1 MNLKE
6 KIITV
11 NKVGEIPRLHEIK
24 SIPRGLKLKII
35 FEGNTKAKREEIGRK
50 WKIELPKYSIGIHTN
65 GIEINILKL
74 ITDKEIE
81 EHQDFFEASA
91 MEYGV
96 LSKKLIQQFIEK
108 FKVQP
113 HEGFPLKTLNPYGK
127 KDYEQVGE
135 MGEWRYYF
143 HGFHCG
149 FTNKKTGQHIEV
161 PLTYGEEFGELDP
174 YFFSGFIQSTPKFQP
189 LPVQIYD
196 DYGDGKRILEVML
209 NLGKFEEINSN
220 IKGRKGIIVANRE
233 KKQIRIFDTGIKE
246 VIDDVKPKMKKP
258 NF

>member
-35 FEGNTKAKREEIGRK
+35 FEENTKSKREEIGRK

-127 KDYEQVGE
+127 KIMNKLAKWVNG
-135 MGEWRYYF
+135 GIT
-143 HGFHCG
+143 
-149 FTNKKTGQHIEV
+149 FTDSIV
-161 PLTYGEEFGELDP
+161 DL
-174 YFFSGFIQSTPKFQP
+174 
-189 LPVQIYD
+189 QI
-196 DYGDGKRILEVML
+196 KRQDNTL
-209 NLGKFEEINSN
+209 KYH
-220 IKGRKGIIVANRE
+220 
-233 KKQIRIFDTGIKE
+233 
-246 VIDDVKPKMKKP
+246 
-258 NF
+258 